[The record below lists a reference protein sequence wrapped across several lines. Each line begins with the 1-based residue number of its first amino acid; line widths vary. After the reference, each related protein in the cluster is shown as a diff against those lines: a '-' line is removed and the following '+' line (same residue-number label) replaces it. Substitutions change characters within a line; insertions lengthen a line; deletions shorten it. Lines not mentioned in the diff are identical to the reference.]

1 MLKPTSLTS
10 LLAVAVLA
18 LGTLAQVHAADDKKA
33 DATGTWTWTWTQ
45 ALRADAPA
53 TTTPRKST
61 LKLKADGEKLTGTL
75 SQPARGGRGAAA
87 ADPATA
93 APAPV
98 ETEITDGKVK
108 GADISFSVKRTFG
121 ANEMVIKYSGK
132 VDGDTIKGKT
142 EFPGR
147 NGAEPTSRDWEAKR
161 VVAEKK

>member
-33 DATGTWTWTWTQ
+33 DATGTWTWTQ
-45 ALRADAPA
+45 VLRADAPA
-53 TTTPRKST
+53 PATPRKST

-75 SQPARGGRGAAA
+75 SQPARARRGAAA
-87 ADPATA
+87 ADPAPA

-108 GADISFSVKRTFG
+108 GADISFSVKRTSG